1 MTEQPQGQPDAGPDD
16 VPAEVPD
23 YLDPDDVGVGPTPLD
38 EDTSEP
44 VSPGDLDDL
53 DAVLTGDDQ

>member
-1 MTEQPQGQPDAGPDD
+1 MDTPIGGDPAAGADD

-23 YLDPDDVGVGPTPLD
+23 YIDPASVSLAPTPLD

-44 VSPGDLDDL
+44 VTPEELAHL
-53 DAVLTGDDQ
+53 DALLAGDDE